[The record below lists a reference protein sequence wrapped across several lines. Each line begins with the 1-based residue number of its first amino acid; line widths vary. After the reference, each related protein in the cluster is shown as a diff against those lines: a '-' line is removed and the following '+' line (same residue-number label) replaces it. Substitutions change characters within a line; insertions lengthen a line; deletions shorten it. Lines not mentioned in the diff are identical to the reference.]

1 MELVKSPPFLV
12 VSLPPAE
19 RTNTTSGFD
28 IELRRF
34 FTGCNERKPLQ
45 VHTDGPIGQ
54 VPTTHTAMRTIV
66 LATAAAAVFS
76 GCAQAFAPM
85 AGAPGLRPAAARS
98 MRGSMSSLRMQGD
111 SMDDIMARLAA
122 MEGGGS
128 VAAAPAPA
136 APAYQPPAAAPAP
149 APAAPAYQP
158 PAAAAAP
165 PAYQV

>member
-1 MELVKSPPFLV
+1 
-12 VSLPPAE
+12 
-19 RTNTTSGFD
+19 
-28 IELRRF
+28 
-34 FTGCNERKPLQ
+34 
-45 VHTDGPIGQ
+45 
-54 VPTTHTAMRTIV
+54 MRTIV

-98 MRGSMSSLRMQGD
+98 MRGSVSSLRMQGD

-122 MEGGGS
+122 MEGGGG

-136 APAYQPPAAAPAP
+136 APAYQPPAPAPAP
-149 APAAPAYQP
+149 APAAAPAYQP

-165 PAYQV
+165 PAYQG